1 MRAQYQNH
9 RLHENSIDYMHEM
22 TKTKT
27 PPKVSQSLLAAR
39 IEGPT
44 MATHLAAATEMAAV
58 TEMAAMTKMAEG
70 MDMVALK
77 HSIAICLPFNLQK
90 NI

>member
-1 MRAQYQNH
+1 
-9 RLHENSIDYMHEM
+9 
-22 TKTKT
+22 
-27 PPKVSQSLLAAR
+27 
-39 IEGPT
+39 

-70 MDMVALK
+70 MEMVALE
-77 HSIAICLPFNLQK
+77 HSIAICLPFNLPK